1 MKRKIVIE
9 EFDEESSHARRS
21 RLDRIIDFFC
31 GAPGQQEFY
40 PRAMKRTYLHDGK
53 TYRSMAFTNGVLFGG
68 CMMQGCVNTCVP
80 IEQFCPTDQTD
91 AAQYMA
97 NLQVHNS
104 AVSNND
110 VEIASEYRTLVESQR
125 SDICVE
131 CKERS
136 RQGAQTDEASKDSTR
151 EPSSHS
157 DHPEQSTQS
166 QSTSSSSSTPS
177 TPNGSR
183 EAHPRPA
190 KK

>member
-31 GAPGQQEFY
+31 GDSGQREFY

-68 CMMQGCVNTCVP
+68 CVMQGCVNTCVP
-80 IEQFCPTDQTD
+80 IERFCPTDQTE

-110 VEIASEYRTLVESQR
+110 VEIASEYRALLEGQR
-125 SDICVE
+125 SDICVD

-136 RQGAQTDEASKDSTR
+136 RQVAQTDEASGNSTR
-151 EPSSHS
+151 EPSTHS
-157 DHPEQSTQS
+157 DHPEHPAHTQS
-166 QSTSSSSSTPS
+166 ASSSSTPS
-177 TPNGSR
+177 TPNGPR

>member
-1 MKRKIVIE
+1 MKRRIGIE
-9 EFDEESSHARRS
+9 ESDAESHCARRS
-21 RLDRIIDFFC
+21 RLHRIIDFFC
-31 GAPGQQEFY
+31 GSPGQQEFY

-53 TYRSMAFTNGVLFGG
+53 TYKSMAFTNGVLFGG
-68 CMMQGCVNTCVP
+68 CMMQDCVHTCIP

-110 VEIASEYRTLVESQR
+110 VEVASEYRTLLESQR
-125 SDICVE
+125 SDICVG

-136 RQGAQTDEASKDSTR
+136 RRVAQTDEASSASTHAS
-151 EPSSHS
+151 P
-157 DHPEQSTQS
+157 DLPDPAEQPTQAP
-166 QSTSSSSSTPS
+166 TLSSSTPS
-177 TPNGSR
+177 TPTGVR